1 MENVREKRKKR
12 GALTEFERAR
22 EAALMLLDHQDRTR
36 AEMVDRLMKKGFS
49 EEVATEVAD
58 ALVEAGL
65 IDDRR
70 YAELFAESKL
80 EAGRGIRWIQTRL
93 RQKGIPSDILGE
105 VLEQLRDTADEEEL
119 CLRTALSMAGLQ
131 QDYYVETDGELAP
144 YDDSCGQ
151 LNYFS
156 AHISED
162 ETDRRVIYK
171 EKEKARS
178 RLARKLVSRGYSPG
192 AAFSAV
198 NKIDAL

>member
-12 GALTEFERAR
+12 VALTELERAR

-36 AEMVDRLMKKGFS
+36 AEMLDRLMKKGFS
-49 EEVATEVAD
+49 EEVATDVAD
-58 ALVEAGL
+58 SLAEADL

-80 EAGRGIRWIQTRL
+80 EAGRGLRWIQTRL

-105 VLEQLRDTADEEEL
+105 VLEQLRESANEEEL
-119 CLRTALSMAGLQ
+119 CLKTALSMAGLQ

-144 YDDSCGQ
+144 YDDSFGQ